1 MDSHDVLRAYR
12 DNFLFFTLPFVRM
25 PEIHFASTLSE
36 EEDFILH
43 SVLMAIGLPFRKKM
57 AAAQHEMI
65 ANVIV
70 FNGIAISLLGDMP
83 TNVVEL
89 FFTHMH
95 RPPFRAVEPYT
106 RTLMPTGKPLI

>member
-1 MDSHDVLRAYR
+1 
-12 DNFLFFTLPFVRM
+12 
-25 PEIHFASTLSE
+25 
-36 EEDFILH
+36 
-43 SVLMAIGLPFRKKM
+43 M

-106 RTLMPTGKPLI
+106 RTLTPTGKPLI